1 MPQHRG
7 TSSRRTEAVCPKLA
21 RRPRGLLLIHG
32 LGQRN
37 GGHAAAVHG
46 IDAGA
51 VLQQQVYDGQAVEH
65 WAGVSGPGAG
75 PPFVHR
81 AGRGRQDRGQVRHL
95 YTISALAISF
105 LGKLRLI
112 KCRYGS
118 TDCLARDVKSGGDMG
133 HGKSGRQISACHCL
147 VSVAIARVILRE

>member
-1 MPQHRG
+1 MLQHRG

-32 LGQRN
+32 LGKRN

-75 PPFVHR
+75 PPFVHDLSF
-81 AGRGRQDRGQVRHL
+81 GHLFFGQVAP
-95 YTISALAISF
+95 Y
-105 LGKLRLI
+105 
-112 KCRYGS
+112 
-118 TDCLARDVKSGGDMG
+118 
-133 HGKSGRQISACHCL
+133 
-147 VSVAIARVILRE
+147 